1 MSGWRQRLG
10 PWAGP
15 VLSRPRLLAASCLG
29 VVIGLLAPASLR
41 GSTRILLGW
50 DGAVLTWLVLVVVM
64 MLRSDNATMQNR
76 AEEDEGALTILGLTI
91 VAAVASLAAIVMELH
106 SVSGPGAAGDKPA
119 TIGLASATIL
129 LSWLFV
135 HTMFAIHYAHDF
147 YGGPDDDPGGDRR
160 GIKVPGTEQP
170 DYWDFMYFAF
180 NLGAAAQTSDVV
192 VEASRTRRYVL
203 VHTIL
208 SFLFNTTILA
218 LAINV
223 GAGLI

>member
-1 MSGWRQRLG
+1 MAGWRERLG

-15 VLSRPRLLAASCLG
+15 LLARPRLLAAALLG
-29 VVIGLLAPASLR
+29 VAIGLLAPASLR
-41 GSTRILLGW
+41 DSTRFLLGW
-50 DGAVLTWLVLVVVM
+50 DGAVLAWLLLIAVM
-64 MLRSDNATMQNR
+64 MLRSDTDAMQSR
-76 AEEDEGALTILGLTI
+76 ADDYEGALTILGLTV
-91 VAAVASLAAIVMELH
+91 VAASASMAAIVMELH
-106 SVSGPGAAGDKPA
+106 SVSTPAAAGKPA
-119 TIGLASATIL
+119 AIGLASATIL

-135 HTMFAIHYAHDF
+135 HTMFAVHYAHDF
-147 YGGPDDDPGGDRR
+147 YGGMAEDPAGDRR
-160 GIKVPGTEQP
+160 GIKVPGTDQP

-192 VEASRTRRYVL
+192 VEASRTRRFVL